1 MKKTIRIK
9 SSRSLFDLRL
19 QEVWD
24 YRDLWFMF
32 VKRDFL
38 ASFKQ
43 TILGPLWFFVQPVLT
58 TLIFTFVFGNIAGL
72 STDGMPKVL
81 FYMSGLV
88 IWNYFSE
95 CFNKTAN
102 LFVSNASMFGK
113 VYFPRLIMP
122 LSIVTSGLIRFVIQF
137 CLFLGILLYFK
148 LTGDTNVT
156 PNWNILYVPLL
167 VVMMA
172 GYALGLGMIISSMT
186 TKYRDLSMLVGFGV
200 TLLMYATPVIY
211 PLNAV
216 PEKYVAVVNA
226 NPLVPIVEMF
236 RYAFLGSG
244 QISAGGMLYS
254 LTCMVCLLLGGI
266 LIFNK
271 VEQNFMDTV

>member
-95 CFNKTAN
+95 CFNRTAN

-137 CLFLGILLYFK
+137 CLFLGILLYFIIIGNN
-148 LTGDTNVT
+148 TVA
-156 PNWNILYVPLL
+156 PNWNILFVPFL
-167 VVMMA
+167 VVVMA
-172 GYALGLGMIISSMT
+172 GYALGLGMIISSLT

-216 PEKYVAVVNA
+216 PEKYIAVVKA
-226 NPLVPIVEMF
+226 NPLAPIVELF

-244 QISAGGMLYS
+244 QVSASGILYS
-254 LTCMVCLLLGGI
+254 TSCMVFLLLSGI
-266 LIFNK
+266 VIFNK

>member
-1 MKKTIRIK
+1 
-9 SSRSLFDLRL
+9 
-19 QEVWD
+19 
-24 YRDLWFMF
+24 MF
-32 VKRDFL
+32 VRRDFV
-38 ASFKQ
+38 ASYKQ
-43 TILGPLWFFVQPVLT
+43 TILGPIWFLLQPILT
-58 TLIFTFVFGNIAGL
+58 TIIFTFVFGNIAGI

-122 LSIVTSGLIRFVIQF
+122 LSIVTSGMIRFVIQF

-148 LTGDTNVT
+148 IIGHNTVA
-156 PNWNILYVPLL
+156 PNWKILFVPFL
-167 VVMMA
+167 VVVMA
-172 GYALGLGMIISSMT
+172 GYALGLGMIISSLT

-216 PEKYVAVVNA
+216 PEKYIAVVKA
-226 NPLVPIVEMF
+226 NPLAPIVELF

-244 QISAGGMLYS
+244 QVSASGMLYS
-254 LTCMVCLLLGGI
+254 ISCMVFLLLSGI
-266 LIFNK
+266 VIFNK

>member
-1 MKKTIRIK
+1 MKKVIIK
-9 SSRSLFDLRL
+9 STRSLFDLRL
-19 QEVWD
+19 KQVWE
-24 YRDLWFMF
+24 YRDLLWMF
-32 VKRDFL
+32 VRRDFV
-38 ASFKQ
+38 ASYKQ
-43 TILGPLWFFVQPVLT
+43 TLLGPLWFLLQPILT
-58 TLIFTFVFGNIAGL
+58 TVMFVFVFGNIAGI

-95 CFNKTAN
+95 GFNKTAN

-122 LSIVTSGLIRFVIQF
+122 LSIVTSGLIRFAIQF
-137 CLFLGILLYFK
+137 CLFLGILIYFK
-148 LTGDTNVT
+148 IIGYSTVT
-156 PNWNILYVPLL
+156 PNWKILYVPFL
-167 VVMMA
+167 VVVMA

-211 PLNAV
+211 PLKAV
-216 PEKYVAVVNA
+216 PEKYVAIVKA
-226 NPLVPIVEMF
+226 NPLAPIVELF

-244 QISAGGMLYS
+244 QVSASAMLYS
-254 LTCMVCLLLGGI
+254 FSFMVCLLLSGI
-266 LIFNK
+266 VIFNK

>member
-148 LTGDTNVT
+148 IIGNNLVA
-156 PNWNILYVPLL
+156 PNWNILFVPFL
-167 VVMMA
+167 VVVMA
-172 GYALGLGMIISSMT
+172 GYALGLGMIISSLT

-216 PEKYVAVVNA
+216 PEKYISVVKA
-226 NPLVPIVEMF
+226 NPLAPIVELF

-244 QISAGGMLYS
+244 QVSASSMLYS
-254 LTCMVCLLLGGI
+254 ISCMVFLLLSGI
-266 LIFNK
+266 VIFNK

>member
-1 MKKTIRIK
+1 MKKLVIK
-9 SSRSLFDLRL
+9 STRSLFDLRL
-19 QEVWD
+19 NQVWE
-24 YRDLWFMF
+24 YRDLLWMF
-32 VKRDFL
+32 VRRDFV
-38 ASFKQ
+38 ASYKQ
-43 TILGPLWFFVQPVLT
+43 TILGPLWFLLQPILT
-58 TLIFTFVFGNIAGL
+58 TIMFTFVFGNIAGI

-137 CLFLGILLYFK
+137 SLFLGILFYFK
-148 LTGDTNVT
+148 IIGHNTVA
-156 PNWNILYVPLL
+156 PNWNILYVPFL
-167 VVMMA
+167 VVVMA
-172 GYALGLGMIISSMT
+172 GYALGLGMIISSLT

-216 PEKYVAVVNA
+216 PEKYIAVVKA
-226 NPLVPIVEMF
+226 NPLAPIVELF

-244 QISAGGMLYS
+244 QVSSSGMLYS
-254 LTCMVCLLLGGI
+254 FSCMVFLLLSGI
-266 LIFNK
+266 VIFNK

>member
-1 MKKTIRIK
+1 
-9 SSRSLFDLRL
+9 
-19 QEVWD
+19 
-24 YRDLWFMF
+24 
-32 VKRDFL
+32 
-38 ASFKQ
+38 
-43 TILGPLWFFVQPVLT
+43 
-58 TLIFTFVFGNIAGL
+58 
-72 STDGMPKVL
+72 
-81 FYMSGLV
+81 MSGLV

-102 LFVSNASMFGK
+102 MFVSNASMFGK

-122 LSIVTSGLIRFVIQF
+122 LSIVTSGLIRFTIQF

-148 LTGDTNVT
+148 IMGHNAVS
-156 PNWNILYVPLL
+156 PNWKIIYIPLL
-167 VVMMA
+167 MVMMA

-216 PEKYVAVVNA
+216 PTKYIAIVKA
-226 NPLVPIVEMF
+226 NPLAPIVESF
-236 RYAFLGSG
+236 RSAFLGVG
-244 QISAGGMLYS
+244 QVSSSAMLYS
-254 LTCMVCLLLGGI
+254 ISLMILLLLGGI

>member
-1 MKKTIRIK
+1 
-9 SSRSLFDLRL
+9 
-19 QEVWD
+19 
-24 YRDLWFMF
+24 
-32 VKRDFL
+32 
-38 ASFKQ
+38 
-43 TILGPLWFFVQPVLT
+43 
-58 TLIFTFVFGNIAGL
+58 
-72 STDGMPKVL
+72 
-81 FYMSGLV
+81 MSGLV

-95 CFNKTAN
+95 SFNKTAN

-137 CLFLGILLYFK
+137 SLFLGRLTYFK
-148 LTGDTNVT
+148 IIGHTTVT
-156 PNWNILYVPLL
+156 PNWKILYVPFL
-167 VVMMA
+167 VVVMA

-216 PEKYVAVVNA
+216 PEKYVAIVKA
-226 NPLVPIVEMF
+226 NPLAPIVELF

-244 QISAGGMLYS
+244 QVSASAMLYS
-254 LTCMVCLLLGGI
+254 FSFMVCLLLSGI
-266 LIFNK
+266 VIFNK

>member
-9 SSRSLFDLRL
+9 SARSLLDLRL
-19 QEVWD
+19 QEVWE

-43 TILGPLWFFVQPVLT
+43 TILGPLWFFVQPILT
-58 TLIFTFVFGNIAGL
+58 TIIFTFVFGNIAGI

-95 CFNKTAN
+95 GFNKTAN
-102 LFVSNASMFGK
+102 LFVSNAAMFGK

-122 LSIVTSGLIRFVIQF
+122 LSIVTSGLIRFAIQF
-137 CLFLGILLYFK
+137 CLFIGILLYFK
-148 LTGDTNVT
+148 FTGDARVL
-156 PNWNILYVPLL
+156 PNWNIVFVPLL
-167 VVMMA
+167 ILMMA

-216 PEKYVAVVNA
+216 PDKYVTIVNA
-226 NPLVPIVEMF
+226 NPLVPIVELF

-244 QISAGGMLYS
+244 QVSAGSMMYS
-254 LTCMVCLLLGGI
+254 VIFMVGLLIGGI
-266 LIFNK
+266 VIFNK

>member
-1 MKKTIRIK
+1 MNKIVIK
-9 SSRSLFDLRL
+9 STRSLFDLRL
-19 QEVWD
+19 KQVWE
-24 YRDLWFMF
+24 YRDLLWMF
-32 VKRDFL
+32 VRRDFV
-38 ASFKQ
+38 ASYKQ
-43 TILGPLWFFVQPVLT
+43 TILGPLWFLLQPILT
-58 TLIFTFVFGNIAGL
+58 TIMFTFVFGNIAGI

-137 CLFLGILLYFK
+137 SLFLGILFYFK
-148 LTGDTNVT
+148 IIGHNTVA
-156 PNWNILYVPLL
+156 PNWNILYVPFL
-167 VVMMA
+167 VVVMA
-172 GYALGLGMIISSMT
+172 GYALGLGMIISSLT

-216 PEKYVAVVNA
+216 PEKYIAVVKA
-226 NPLVPIVEMF
+226 NPLAPIVELF

-244 QISAGGMLYS
+244 QVSASGILYS
-254 LTCMVCLLLGGI
+254 FSCMVFLLLSGI
-266 LIFNK
+266 VIFNK

>member
-148 LTGDTNVT
+148 IIGNNLVAS
-156 PNWNILYVPLL
+156 NWNILFVPFL
-167 VVMMA
+167 VVLMA
-172 GYALGLGMIISSMT
+172 GYALGLGMIISSLT

-216 PEKYVAVVNA
+216 PEKYIAVVKA
-226 NPLVPIVEMF
+226 NPLAPIVELF

-244 QISAGGMLYS
+244 QVSASGMLYS
-254 LTCMVCLLLGGI
+254 ISCMVFLLLSGI
-266 LIFNK
+266 VIFNK

>member
-1 MKKTIRIK
+1 MKKSIRIK

-19 QEVWD
+19 REVWD

-58 TLIFTFVFGNIAGL
+58 TLIFTFVFGNIAGI
-72 STDGMPKVL
+72 STDGMPKIL

-95 CFNKTAN
+95 GFNKTAN
-102 LFVSNASMFGK
+102 LFVSNASLFGK

-137 CLFLGILLYFK
+137 CLFLAILCYFLIK
-148 LTGDTNVT
+148 GDNVVQ
-156 PNWNILYVPLL
+156 PNWTIVFVPFLI
-167 VVMMA
+167 VIMA
-172 GYALGLGMIISSMT
+172 GYSLGLGMIISSMT

-216 PEKYVAVVNA
+216 PERYLYVVNA
-226 NPLVPIVEMF
+226 NPLAPIVETF
-236 RYAFLGSG
+236 RYAFLGTG
-244 QISAGGMLYS
+244 QVNASSMLYS
-254 LTCMVCLLLGGI
+254 IFFMLSLLLVGI
-266 LIFNK
+266 VVFNK

>member
-1 MKKTIRIK
+1 MNKIVIK
-9 SSRSLFDLRL
+9 STRSLFDLRL
-19 QEVWD
+19 KQVWE
-24 YRDLWFMF
+24 YRDLLWMF
-32 VKRDFL
+32 VRRDFV
-38 ASFKQ
+38 ASYKQ
-43 TILGPLWFFVQPVLT
+43 TILGPLWFLLQPILT
-58 TLIFTFVFGNIAGL
+58 TIMFTFVFGNIAGI

-137 CLFLGILLYFK
+137 SLFLGILFYFK
-148 LTGDTNVT
+148 IIGHNTVA
-156 PNWNILYVPLL
+156 PNWNILYVPFLVLL
-167 VVMMA
+167 MA
-172 GYALGLGMIISSMT
+172 GYALGLGMIISSLT

-216 PEKYVAVVNA
+216 PDKYIAVVKA
-226 NPLVPIVEMF
+226 NPLAPIVELF

-244 QISAGGMLYS
+244 QVSESGILYS
-254 LTCMVCLLLGGI
+254 FSCMVFLLLSGI
-266 LIFNK
+266 VIFNK

>member
-1 MKKTIRIK
+1 M
-9 SSRSLFDLRL
+9 RL
-19 QEVWD
+19 KQVWE
-24 YRDLWFMF
+24 YRDLLWMF
-32 VKRDFL
+32 VRRDFV
-38 ASFKQ
+38 ASYKQ
-43 TILGPLWFFVQPVLT
+43 TILGPIWFLLQPILT
-58 TLIFTFVFGNIAGL
+58 TIIFTFVFGNIAGI

-122 LSIVTSGLIRFVIQF
+122 LSIVTSGMIRFVIQF

-148 LTGDTNVT
+148 IIGHNTVA
-156 PNWNILYVPLL
+156 PNWKILFVPFL
-167 VVMMA
+167 VVVMA
-172 GYALGLGMIISSMT
+172 GYALGLGMIISSLT

-216 PEKYVAVVNA
+216 PEKYIAVVKA
-226 NPLVPIVEMF
+226 NPLAPIVELF

-244 QISAGGMLYS
+244 QVSASGMLYS
-254 LTCMVCLLLGGI
+254 ISCMVFLLLSGI
-266 LIFNK
+266 VIFNK

>member
-1 MKKTIRIK
+1 MKKSIRIK

-19 QEVWD
+19 REVWD

-58 TLIFTFVFGNIAGL
+58 TLIFTFVFGNIAGI

-122 LSIVTSGLIRFVIQF
+122 LSIITSGLIRFVIQF

-148 LTGDTNVT
+148 IIGNNTVA
-156 PNWNILYVPLL
+156 PNWNILFVPFL
-167 VVMMA
+167 VVLMA
-172 GYALGLGMIISSMT
+172 GYALGLGMIISSLT

-216 PEKYVAVVNA
+216 PEKYIAVVKA
-226 NPLVPIVEMF
+226 NPLAPIVELF

-244 QISAGGMLYS
+244 QVSASGMLYS
-254 LTCMVCLLLGGI
+254 ISCMVFLLLSGI
-266 LIFNK
+266 VIFNK

>member
-1 MKKTIRIK
+1 MKRTIRIQ
-9 SSRSLFDLRL
+9 STRSFLNLRL
-19 QEVWD
+19 KEVWE

-58 TLIFTFVFGNIAGL
+58 TIIFTFVFGNIAGI

-95 CFNKTAN
+95 GFNKTAN
-102 LFVSNASMFGK
+102 LFVSNAAMFGK

-122 LSIVTSGLIRFVIQF
+122 LSIVTSGLIRFSIQF
-137 CLFLGILLYFK
+137 CLFIGILLYFK
-148 LTGDTNVT
+148 FTGDARVL
-156 PNWNILYVPLL
+156 PNWNIVFVPLL
-167 VVMMA
+167 ILMMA

-216 PEKYVAVVNA
+216 PDKYVAIVNA
-226 NPLVPIVEMF
+226 NPLVPIVELF

-244 QISAGGMLYS
+244 QVSAGSMMYS
-254 LTCMVCLLLGGI
+254 VIFMVGLLIGGI
-266 LIFNK
+266 VIFNK

>member
-1 MKKTIRIK
+1 M
-9 SSRSLFDLRL
+9 RL
-19 QEVWD
+19 KQVWE
-24 YRDLWFMF
+24 YRDLLWMF
-32 VKRDFL
+32 VRRDFV
-38 ASFKQ
+38 ASYKQ
-43 TILGPLWFFVQPVLT
+43 TILGPLWFLLQPILT
-58 TLIFTFVFGNIAGL
+58 TIMFTFVFGNIAGI

-137 CLFLGILLYFK
+137 SLFLGILFYFK
-148 LTGDTNVT
+148 IIDHNTVA
-156 PNWNILYVPLL
+156 PNWNILYVPFL
-167 VVMMA
+167 VVVMA
-172 GYALGLGMIISSMT
+172 GYALGLGMIISSLT

-216 PEKYVAVVNA
+216 PDKYIAVVKA
-226 NPLVPIVEMF
+226 NPLAPIVELF

-244 QISAGGMLYS
+244 QVSASAMLYS
-254 LTCMVCLLLGGI
+254 FSCMVFLLLSGI
-266 LIFNK
+266 VIFNK

>member
-1 MKKTIRIK
+1 M
-9 SSRSLFDLRL
+9 FDLRL
-19 QEVWD
+19 REVWD

-58 TLIFTFVFGNIAGL
+58 TLIFTFVFGNIAGI
-72 STDGMPKVL
+72 STDGMPKIL

-95 CFNKTAN
+95 GFNKTAN
-102 LFVSNASMFGK
+102 LFVSNAGLFGK

-122 LSIVTSGLIRFVIQF
+122 LSIVTSGLIRFIIQF
-137 CLFLGILLYFK
+137 CLFLGILCYF
-148 LTGDTNVT
+148 LITGDNVVQ
-156 PNWNILYVPLL
+156 PNWTIVFVPFLI
-167 VVMMA
+167 VMMA

-216 PEKYVAVVNA
+216 PEQYLKVVNA
-226 NPLVPIVEMF
+226 NPLVPIVETF
-236 RYAFLGSG
+236 RYAFLGTGQVNSG
-244 QISAGGMLYS
+244 SMLYS
-254 LTCMVCLLLGGI
+254 IFFMLTLLLSGI
-266 LIFNK
+266 VVFNK

>member
-1 MKKTIRIK
+1 MNKIVIK
-9 SSRSLFDLRL
+9 STRSLFDLRL
-19 QEVWD
+19 KQVWE
-24 YRDLWFMF
+24 YRDLLWMF
-32 VKRDFL
+32 VRRDFV
-38 ASFKQ
+38 ASYKQ
-43 TILGPLWFFVQPVLT
+43 TILGPLWFLLQPILT
-58 TLIFTFVFGNIAGL
+58 TIMFTFVFGNIAGI

-137 CLFLGILLYFK
+137 SLFLGILFYFK
-148 LTGDTNVT
+148 IIGHNTVA
-156 PNWNILYVPLL
+156 PNLNILYVPFL
-167 VVMMA
+167 VVLMA
-172 GYALGLGMIISSMT
+172 GYALGLGMIISSLT

-216 PEKYVAVVNA
+216 PDKYIAVVKA
-226 NPLVPIVEMF
+226 NPLAPIVELF

-244 QISAGGMLYS
+244 QVSESGILYS
-254 LTCMVCLLLGGI
+254 FSCMVFLLLSGI
-266 LIFNK
+266 VIFNK